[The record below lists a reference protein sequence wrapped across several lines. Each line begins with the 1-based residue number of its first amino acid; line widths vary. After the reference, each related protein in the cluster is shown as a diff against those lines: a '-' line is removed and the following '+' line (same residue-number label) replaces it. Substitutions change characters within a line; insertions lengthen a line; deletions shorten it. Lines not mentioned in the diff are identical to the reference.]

1 MSDKRQVFC
10 KFPLQTENTEIQL
23 FFKEYTETIFSYF
36 LSVKSE
42 PTKAKFDK
50 SRERSTTVPA
60 NSSAKIKGIYS
71 DEDSTEDQEDNTGL
85 EDG

>member
-1 MSDKRQVFC
+1 MFY
-10 KFPLQTENTEIQL
+10 
-23 FFKEYTETIFSYF
+23 FFREYTETIFSSF

-42 PTKAKFDK
+42 ATKTKFDK

-60 NSSAKIKGIYS
+60 NSSAKVKGIYS
-71 DEDSTEDQEDNTGL
+71 DEDSAEDQEDNTGL